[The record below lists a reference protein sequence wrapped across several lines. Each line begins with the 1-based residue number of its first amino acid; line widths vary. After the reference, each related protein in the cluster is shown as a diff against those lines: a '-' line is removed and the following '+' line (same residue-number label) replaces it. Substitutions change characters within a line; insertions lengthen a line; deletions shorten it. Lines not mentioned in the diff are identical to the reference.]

1 MSVGGPCS
9 VQGCWRKHAYNSD
22 VCHKH
27 GSGPAD
33 PPPTRPEHPVET
45 VVDEDED
52 LWWTEEDEGETR
64 TKQLMAALA
73 TVVLLALLI
82 PIGQDMV
89 SERERTS
96 WGEADGTATFDPE
109 DATLSYN
116 YTVGGTEYTGDPLV
130 FPWHNESKQ
139 TLEFSIV
146 DRAHEGEFEQWGG
159 CSKSREF
166 RLEPGEIAYA
176 HIQSTGGSSATN
188 ATAAITLWGSG
199 TTSFKAV
206 LGTSQAL
213 LSMAP
218 GEYTVRLSNP
228 TERAPM
234 ADPIGLLLQPIYV
247 YECRGN
253 HLMTIE
259 IYEAPINH
267 TSTDP
272 TFSNGNVTVQY
283 DTGDPST
290 SALIAPAFPDHSPNI
305 VMLLLAYLAALVVI
319 FRGKEVA
326 DRIPNVN
333 LEEHPLLQTQI
344 SGTRASRGWTERQ
357 EGGNFRFTCERAGFH
372 EFDTYDGICF
382 HCKKVVD
389 HDTHLLALVLGDRTA
404 TRLLDMDR
412 SPHPSVLE
420 KLDEV
425 LEPLIDR
432 DIKLADPAEGTVE
445 SRVTALGR
453 VDDKEYILTEM
464 ERHFPDW
471 EANRKRHL
479 AGNLED
485 GEVSLGLDLD
495 SLGYAI
501 DTHYYRLHD
510 CYPGSLY
517 FHPLEWE
524 LVDPAP
530 PSPSIGGSRGTE
542 NLNPVAHIVA
552 VIYGIACFDWLTNV
566 DPYTSSDE
574 MEVVVMAMCGGLYF
588 IYMFFSYGHEME

>member
-27 GSGPAD
+27 GSEPAD

-73 TVVLLALLI
+73 TVALLALLI

-89 SERERTS
+89 SERARTP

-116 YTVGGTEYTGDPLV
+116 YTVGGSEFTGDPLV

-139 TLEFSIV
+139 TLEISIV
-146 DRAHEGEFEQWGG
+146 DRAYDGG
-159 CSKSREF
+159 CSQSRGF
-166 RLEPGEIAYA
+166 SLEPGEIAYA
-176 HIQSTGGSSATN
+176 HIQSTGGSKATN
-188 ATAAITLWGSG
+188 ATVLITLWGSG

-206 LGTSQAL
+206 QGTSHAL

-218 GEYTVRLSNP
+218 GEYTVRVTNP
-228 TERAPM
+228 TEWVPM
-234 ADPIGLLLQPIYV
+234 ADPLGLLLQPIYV
-247 YECRGN
+247 SECRGK

-267 TSTDP
+267 TSTGP

-290 SALIAPAFPDHSPNI
+290 SALIAPVYPDHSPNI

-326 DRIPNVN
+326 DRIPNYN
-333 LEEHPLLQTQI
+333 LEEHKLLQTQI

-389 HDTHLLALVLGDRTA
+389 HDTHLQALVLGDRTA
-404 TRLLDMDR
+404 TRLLDMGRD
-412 SPHPSVLE
+412 PHPSVLE

-432 DIKLADPAEGTVE
+432 DIQLIDPAEGTVE
-445 SRVTALGR
+445 SRVRALQE

-479 AGNLED
+479 EGNLED

-495 SLGYAI
+495 SLGHAI

-510 CYPGSLY
+510 CYPGNPIFLD
-517 FHPLEWE
+517 FLFDPGDWE

-530 PSPSIGGSRGTE
+530 PSPALRGSRGTE

-552 VIYGIACFDWLTNV
+552 ATYLIGAWNWMVDQDFTSEGMEHLVAVLFLPVPIIYN
-566 DPYTSSDE
+566 
-574 MEVVVMAMCGGLYF
+574 
-588 IYMFFSYGHEME
+588 FFSYGHEME

>member
-9 VQGCWRKHAYNSD
+9 VEGCWRKHMYNSD

-27 GSGPAD
+27 GEATAAPVPAKA
-33 PPPTRPEHPVET
+33 EHPSQIPQTEV
-45 VVDEDED
+45 DED

-64 TKQLMAALA
+64 TKRLLAALA

-89 SERERTS
+89 SERERTP
-96 WGEADGTATFDPE
+96 WGEADGTATFDPG

-116 YTVGGTEYTGDPLV
+116 YTVGGSEYTGDPLV

-139 TLEFSIV
+139 TLEISIV
-146 DRAHEGEFEQWGG
+146 DRAYDGG
-159 CSKSREF
+159 CSQSRGF
-166 RLEPGEIAYA
+166 NLEPGEIAYA
-176 HIQSTGGSSATN
+176 HIQSTGGSNATN
-188 ATAAITLWGSG
+188 ATVLITLWGSG

-206 LGTSQAL
+206 QGTSHAL

-218 GEYTVRLSNP
+218 GEYTVRVTNP
-228 TERAPM
+228 TEWVPM
-234 ADPIGLLLQPIYV
+234 EDPIGLLLQPIYV
-247 YECRGN
+247 SECRGN

-267 TSTDP
+267 TSTNP

-290 SALIAPAFPDHSPNI
+290 SALITPVSPADHSPNI
-305 VMLLLAYLAALVVI
+305 VMLLLAYLTALVVI
-319 FRGKEVA
+319 FRGKETI

-372 EFDTYDGICF
+372 EFDTYDGICW

-389 HDTHLLALVLGDRTA
+389 HDLHLLALVLGDRTA
-404 TRLLDMDR
+404 TRLLDMGHF
-412 SPHPSVLE
+412 PHPSVLE

-432 DIKLADPAEGTVE
+432 DIKLADPAEGTVV

-479 AGNLED
+479 EGNLED
-485 GEVSLGLDLD
+485 GEVSLGLDLN

-510 CYPGSLY
+510 CYPGSPY

-552 VIYGIACFDWLTNV
+552 VIYGIVCFDWLTNV
-566 DPYTSSDE
+566 DPYTSSEE
-574 MEVVVMAMCGGLYF
+574 MEVVFMAMCGGLYF
-588 IYMFFSYGHEME
+588 IYMFFSYGHEIE

>member
-116 YTVGGTEYTGDPLV
+116 YTVGGSEFTGDPLV

-139 TLEFSIV
+139 TLEISIV
-146 DRAHEGEFEQWGG
+146 DRAYDGG
-159 CSKSREF
+159 CSPSRGF
-166 RLEPGEIAYA
+166 SLEPGEIAYA
-176 HIQSTGGSSATN
+176 HIQSTGGSKATN
-188 ATAAITLWGSG
+188 ATVLITLWGSG

-206 LGTSQAL
+206 QGTSHAL

-218 GEYTVRLSNP
+218 GEYTVRVTNP
-228 TERAPM
+228 TELVPFE
-234 ADPIGLLLQPIYV
+234 DPWGLFLQPIYV
-247 YECRGN
+247 SECRGN

-290 SALIAPAFPDHSPNI
+290 SALIAPVSPDHSPNI

-326 DRIPNVN
+326 DRIPNYN
-333 LEEHPLLQTQI
+333 LEEHALLQTQI

-389 HDTHLLALVLGDRTA
+389 HDIHLLALVLGDRTA
-404 TRLLDMDR
+404 TRLLDMGR

-432 DIKLADPAEGTVE
+432 DIKLADPAEGTVV
-445 SRVTALGR
+445 SRVTALQE

-479 AGNLED
+479 EGNLED

-495 SLGYAI
+495 SLGHAI
-501 DTHYYRLHD
+501 DLHYYRLHD
-510 CYPGSLY
+510 CYPGSPY

-530 PSPSIGGSRGTE
+530 PSPSIGGSRGTA

-552 VIYGIACFDWLTNV
+552 AIYGIACFDWLMNV
-566 DPYTSSDE
+566 DPYTSSED
-574 MEVVVMAMCGGLYF
+574 MEIVVMAMMVPFYF
-588 IYMFFSYGHEME
+588 IYTFFSYGHEME

>member
-27 GSGPAD
+27 GSEPAD

-73 TVVLLALLI
+73 TVALLALLI

-89 SERERTS
+89 SERARTP

-116 YTVGGTEYTGDPLV
+116 YTVGGSEFTGDPLV

-139 TLEFSIV
+139 TLEISIV
-146 DRAHEGEFEQWGG
+146 DRAYDGG
-159 CSKSREF
+159 CSQSRGF
-166 RLEPGEIAYA
+166 SLEPGEIAYA
-176 HIQSTGGSSATN
+176 HIQSTGGSNATN
-188 ATAAITLWGSG
+188 ATVLITLWGSG

-206 LGTSQAL
+206 QGTSHAL

-218 GEYTVRLSNP
+218 GEYTVRVTNP
-228 TERAPM
+228 TEWVPM
-234 ADPIGLLLQPIYV
+234 ADPLGLLLQPIYV
-247 YECRGN
+247 SECRGK

-267 TSTDP
+267 TSTGP

-290 SALIAPAFPDHSPNI
+290 SALIAPVYPDHSPNI

-326 DRIPNVN
+326 DRIPNYN
-333 LEEHPLLQTQI
+333 LEEHKLLQTQI

-372 EFDTYDGICF
+372 EFDTYAGICF

-389 HDTHLLALVLGDRTA
+389 HDPHLQALVLGDRTA
-404 TRLLDMDR
+404 TRLLDMGRD
-412 SPHPSVLE
+412 PHPSVLE

-432 DIKLADPAEGTVE
+432 DIQLIDPAEGTVE
-445 SRVTALGR
+445 SRVRALQE

-479 AGNLED
+479 EGNLED

-495 SLGYAI
+495 SLGHAI

-510 CYPGSLY
+510 CYPGNPIFLD
-517 FHPLEWE
+517 FLFDPGDWE

-530 PSPSIGGSRGTE
+530 PSPALRGSRGTE

-552 VIYGIACFDWLTNV
+552 ATYLIGAWNWMVDQDFTSEGMEHLVAVLFLPVPIIYN
-566 DPYTSSDE
+566 
-574 MEVVVMAMCGGLYF
+574 
-588 IYMFFSYGHEME
+588 FFSYGHEME

>member
-27 GSGPAD
+27 GSEPAD

-73 TVVLLALLI
+73 TVALLALLI

-89 SERERTS
+89 SERARTP

-116 YTVGGTEYTGDPLV
+116 YTVGGSEFTGDPLV

-139 TLEFSIV
+139 TLEISIV
-146 DRAHEGEFEQWGG
+146 DRAYDGG
-159 CSKSREF
+159 CSQSRGF
-166 RLEPGEIAYA
+166 SLEPGEIAYA
-176 HIQSTGGSSATN
+176 HIQSTGGSNATN
-188 ATAAITLWGSG
+188 ATVLITLWGSG

-206 LGTSQAL
+206 QGTSHAL

-218 GEYTVRLSNP
+218 GEYTVRVTNP
-228 TERAPM
+228 TEWVPM
-234 ADPIGLLLQPIYV
+234 ADPLGLLLQPIYV
-247 YECRGN
+247 SECRGN

-267 TSTDP
+267 TSTGP

-290 SALIAPAFPDHSPNI
+290 SALIAPVSPDHSPNI

-326 DRIPNVN
+326 DRIPNYN
-333 LEEHPLLQTQI
+333 LEEHKLLQTQI

-389 HDTHLLALVLGDRTA
+389 HDTHLQALVLGDRTA
-404 TRLLDMDR
+404 TRLLDMGRD
-412 SPHPSVLE
+412 PHPSVLE

-432 DIKLADPAEGTVE
+432 DIQLIDPAEGTVE
-445 SRVTALGR
+445 SRVRALQE

-479 AGNLED
+479 EGNLED

-495 SLGYAI
+495 SLGHAI

-510 CYPGSLY
+510 CYPGNPIFLD
-517 FHPLEWE
+517 FLFDPGDWE

-530 PSPSIGGSRGTE
+530 PSPALRGSRGTE

-552 VIYGIACFDWLTNV
+552 ATYLIGAWNWMVDQDFTSEGMEHLVAVLFLPVPIIYN
-566 DPYTSSDE
+566 
-574 MEVVVMAMCGGLYF
+574 
-588 IYMFFSYGHEME
+588 FFSYGHEME

>member
-1 MSVGGPCS
+1 MSVGGPCT
-9 VQGCWRKHAYNSD
+9 VQGCWRKHMYNSD

-27 GSGPAD
+27 GSEPAA

-45 VVDEDED
+45 EVDED
-52 LWWTEEDEGETR
+52 LWWTKEDEGETR

-73 TVVLLALLI
+73 TVALLALLI
-82 PIGQDMV
+82 PIGQEMV
-89 SERERTS
+89 SERERTP

-116 YTVGGTEYTGDPLV
+116 YTVGGSEFTGDPLG

-139 TLEFSIV
+139 TLEISIV
-146 DRAHEGEFEQWGG
+146 DRAYDGG
-159 CSKSREF
+159 CSQSRGF
-166 RLEPGEIAYA
+166 SLEPGEIAYA
-176 HIQSTGGSSATN
+176 RIQSTGGSNATN
-188 ATAAITLWGSG
+188 ATVLITLWGSG
-199 TTSFKAV
+199 TTSFKTV
-206 LGTSQAL
+206 QGTSHAL

-218 GEYTVRLSNP
+218 GEYTVRVTNP
-228 TERAPM
+228 TEWVPM
-234 ADPIGLLLQPIYV
+234 ADPLGLLLQPIYV
-247 YECRGN
+247 SECRGN

-267 TSTDP
+267 TSTGP

-290 SALIAPAFPDHSPNI
+290 SALIAPVSPDHPPNI

-319 FRGKEVA
+319 FRGKEA
-326 DRIPNVN
+326 IDRIPNVN

-372 EFDTYDGICF
+372 EFDTYDGICW

-389 HDTHLLALVLGDRTA
+389 HDLHLLALVLGDRTA
-404 TRLLDMDR
+404 TRLLDMGHF
-412 SPHPSVLE
+412 PHPSVLE

-432 DIKLADPAEGTVE
+432 DIKLADPVGGTVE
-445 SRVTALGR
+445 SRVRALQE

-479 AGNLED
+479 EGNLED
-485 GEVSLGLDLD
+485 GEVNLGLDLD

-510 CYPGSLY
+510 CYPGNPIFLD
-517 FHPLEWE
+517 FLFDPGDWE
-524 LVDPAP
+524 LVDPSP
-530 PSPSIGGSRGTE
+530 PSPHIGGSRGHE

-552 VIYGIACFDWLTNV
+552 ATYLIGAWSWMVDQDFTSEGMEHVVWAMFLPVPIIYN
-566 DPYTSSDE
+566 
-574 MEVVVMAMCGGLYF
+574 
-588 IYMFFSYGHEME
+588 FFSYGHERE